1 MYIEKSL
8 RFFSSAHEN
17 WGKNKSCV
25 YNFGQ
30 CNSLCT
36 FSSNYTGYTISK
48 SKRQLKVNFVF
59 VFFTGVL

>member
-36 FSSNYTGYTISK
+36 STSIVYLSK